1 MSSLASVSTQAWDDA
16 QWALLALQVD
26 PVRLGGVWLR
36 AGHGPVRDRWL
47 EQLQSVSCVVQKIP
61 HNTDDDRLLGGIDLT
76 ASLQMGSL
84 VSQPGMLSQLNG
96 GIAILPMAER
106 FPKYLLTM
114 LLQIQEQGEWHERST
129 SQLKQARFGLLAL
142 DESDDDTSLAPAL
155 TDRLAMWLDLRAVAY
170 NNALAVEPLN
180 AQELQEVRHRLQG
193 MVPSQDHIRSICQAA
208 EALGVAGLRAPS
220 WALYVASL
228 HAALNHKL
236 ALDDEDLQ
244 AAVRLVLL
252 ARATQIPSVEQAPDQ
267 SSDASS
273 GPQHDPQPESPPE
286 PPSPPEGSETQAN
299 DPAPAPQPDAPADDQ
314 VLEAVLAN
322 LPQGLLDQLAA
333 QCAKPKSAQ
342 ASSGQSGQ
350 ARADR
355 LRGRPLSPRP
365 GQPHAGARLHVL
377 ATLRAAVPK
386 QRLRQTSVTGPRIAL
401 RSEDFHVHRFEQRRA
416 SCLIFALDASGSA
429 AYQRL
434 AEAKGAVEILLEQ
447 SYARRDSVCVMAF
460 RGSVAQTLLPPTRSL
475 VRAKK
480 ALAGLP
486 GGGGTPMA
494 LALQNAAHIAMN
506 LQRQGTTPTLVVLSD
521 GRANVTLAGL
531 GGRSQAQAEAQQ
543 WAKQWRSMGLT
554 SLWIDTSAQPDTQA
568 QNLAQNMGATYFPM
582 PLVQAK
588 RMAEVV
594 KSLAK

>member
-61 HNTDDDRLLGGIDLT
+61 HNMDDDRLLGGMDLT

-84 VSQPGMLSQLNG
+84 VSQAGVLSQLDG

-106 FPKYLLTM
+106 FPRYLLTM
-114 LLQIQEQGEWHERST
+114 LLQIQEQGQWYERCT
-129 SQLKQARFGLLAL
+129 SQLKKVRFGLLAL
-142 DESDDDTSLAPAL
+142 DESDDDTSLPPAL
-155 TDRLAMWLDLRAVAY
+155 TDRLALWLDLRAVAY
-170 NNALAVEPLN
+170 SDMHAVEPLN

-193 MVPSQDHIRSICQAA
+193 MVASQDHIKSICQAA
-208 EALGVAGLRAPS
+208 QALGVAGLRAPS

-252 ARATQIPSVEQAPDQ
+252 ARATQIPSVAQSPDQ
-267 SSDASS
+267 PSDAPSE
-273 GPQHDPQPESPPE
+273 QQADSPPE
-286 PPSPPEGSETQAN
+286 PPSPSEPSETQTQTH
-299 DPAPAPQPDAPADDQ
+299 DPAPAPQPDVAADDQ
-314 VLEAVLAN
+314 LLEAVLAH

-333 QCAKPKSAQ
+333 QCAKPKGTQ
-342 ASSGQSGQ
+342 TSSGQSGQ
-350 ARADR
+350 ARTDR
-355 LRGRPLSPRP
+355 LRGRPLTPRP

-386 QRLRQTSVTGPRIAL
+386 QRLRKTSVTGPRIAL

-434 AEAKGAVEILLEQ
+434 AEAKGAVEILLQQ
-447 SYARRDSVCVMAF
+447 SYARRDSVCVVAF
-460 RGSVAQTLLPPTRSL
+460 RGAIAQTLLPPTRSL

-486 GGGGTPMA
+486 GGGGTPIA
-494 LALQNAAHIAMN
+494 LALQSATHIAMN

-531 GGRSQAQAEAQQ
+531 GGRSQAQAQALQC
-543 WAKQWRSMGLT
+543 AMQWRSLGFNA
-554 SLWIDTSAQPDTQA
+554 LWIDTSAQPDTQA

-588 RMAEVV
+588 RMADVV
-594 KSLAK
+594 KSLAQ